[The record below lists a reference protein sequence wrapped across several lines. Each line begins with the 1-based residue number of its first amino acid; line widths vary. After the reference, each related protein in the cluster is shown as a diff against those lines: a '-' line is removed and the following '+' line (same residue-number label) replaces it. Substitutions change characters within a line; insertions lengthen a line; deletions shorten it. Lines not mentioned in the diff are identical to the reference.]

1 MTLVRST
8 LVLAVVAAS
17 GACSDHPHYYAEEW
31 SPYYKGPA
39 EETTSERVE
48 RREIVHWKDNP
59 RDKRRIGFLY
69 KYETRVAGSRTLR
82 ESWRIYDRLGNK
94 ALGLVTGEGVF
105 IRFKEEDGQL
115 RQERVGEYP
124 IEAGLKIFFGIPLKE
139 NLALDEIDPY
149 K

>member
-1 MTLVRST
+1 MTLVRGT
-8 LVLAVVAAS
+8 LVLAAVAGLA
-17 GACSDHPHYYAEEW
+17 ACSDHPNYYAEEW
-31 SPYYKGPA
+31 SPYYNGPA

-59 RDKRRIGFLY
+59 RDKKRIGFFY

-105 IRFKEEDGQL
+105 IRFREEDGLL

-124 IEAGLKIFFGIPLKE
+124 LQTGLKIFFGIPLKE
-139 NLALDEIDPY
+139 NLDLEEVDPY